1 MVSHRLSTTFV
12 PNTFGHIYKVL
23 SFPLQLNIMVG
34 TVNMG
39 GVFNF
44 FAYTF
49 VRRSTSQNQQQRRL
63 DKNEVTSSSATV
75 STVA

>member
-1 MVSHRLSTTFV
+1 MRRYPELL
-12 PNTFGHIYKVL
+12 VL
-23 SFPLQLNIMVG
+23 QINLVAA
-34 TVNMG
+34 TANMG

-49 VRRSTSQNQQQRRL
+49 VRRSTSSNQQRRHG
-63 DKNEVTSSSATV
+63 DKYDTTSSMGRTV